1 MNDSKMLKALESVC
15 MGKRNNVN
23 LRRIF
28 VKDGTA
34 YASDGYLLVAVQDA
48 FTESHGHGGI
58 ETLECVNGIWEYKPL
73 DEIIYHFPRFEECFA
88 SNMNAAIEDFE
99 ECFAG
104 NMNAAIADA
113 PVLFAPN
120 YITKALKVFTAMGA
134 KPYICISEHISMV
147 MRASSNDY
155 LIRALIM
162 GLR

>member
-1 MNDSKMLKALESVC
+1 MNDAKMLKDLETIC
-15 MGKRNNVN
+15 MGKRNNER

-48 FTESHGHGGI
+48 FTDSHGHDGL
-58 ETLECVNGIWEYKPL
+58 ETAECVNGIWEFKPL
-73 DEIIYHFPRFEECFA
+73 DESVYSIPRFEECFA
-88 SNMNAAIEDFE
+88 SHMNAK
-99 ECFAG
+99 
-104 NMNAAIADA
+104 IADA

-134 KPYICISEHISMV
+134 KPDISISDNMSMV
-147 MRASSNDY
+147 MRASSTDY
-155 LIRALIM
+155 LVRALIM

>member
-1 MNDSKMLKALESVC
+1 MNDAKMLKALESVC
-15 MGKRNNVN
+15 MGKRNNER
-23 LRRIF
+23 LRCIF

-48 FTESHGHGGI
+48 FTDSHGHDG
-58 ETLECVNGIWEYKPL
+58 LEMVECINGIWEFKPL
-73 DEIIYHFPRFEECFA
+73 DMNVYHFPRFEKCFSSHMDTA
-88 SNMNAAIEDFE
+88 K
-99 ECFAG
+99 
-104 NMNAAIADA
+104 IADM

-120 YITKALKVFTAMGA
+120 YLAKALKVFTAMGA
-134 KPYICISEHISMV
+134 KPDICISEHMSMV